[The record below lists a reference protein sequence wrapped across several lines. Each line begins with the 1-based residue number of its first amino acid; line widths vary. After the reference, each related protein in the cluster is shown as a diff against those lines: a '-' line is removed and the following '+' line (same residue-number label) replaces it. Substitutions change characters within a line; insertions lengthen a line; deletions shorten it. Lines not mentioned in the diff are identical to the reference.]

1 MNYVFWRD
9 IMKKK
14 KLVIVF
20 VILIVLAAAVTAVIL
35 FINRGS
41 DYIFPVELLVDENCD
56 DWSREDYD
64 KYEKL
69 MLRSWETDYCQK
81 VYINDDGNV
90 VVRFT
95 EKQRKKAVE
104 GLEEAFNDNMKYLLD
119 AMLGFKIV
127 SLSDDYKIINVSFS
141 EEYSEKN
148 LDHVKTDVAFLLI
161 IQIFNGTDLK
171 DASVTVNAE
180 FANSDE
186 IKTIEYNVYN
196 IY

>member
-1 MNYVFWRD
+1 
-9 IMKKK
+9 MKNK

-20 VILIVLAAAVTAVIL
+20 AILIVLAAAVTAVIL
-35 FINRGS
+35 FINRDS

-104 GLEEAFNDNMKYLLD
+104 GLEDVFNDNMKYSLD

-148 LDHVKTDVAFLLI
+148 LDHVKTDVASLLI

-186 IKTIEYNVYN
+186 IKKIEYNVYN